1 MNETNQE
8 NKIYQR
14 LVDFG
19 KCSRVVKT
27 AHFNS
32 AQRKQKTHRV
42 LGVFI
47 IVINILITSPL
58 INLIFSN
65 NPDKIGITVKF
76 LAIISASLASI
87 QTLFNWQKE
96 ADKHLT
102 AGDSYTNIYHKA
114 STLLAKFEDKLIDIK
129 DLIVEFESLQNEYLE
144 VNKNYQLSIPS
155 DYDFKKAKEK
165 IKERTS
171 S

>member
-1 MNETNQE
+1 MNETNQGK
-8 NKIYQR
+8 KIYQR
-14 LVDFG
+14 LVDLG
-19 KCSRVVKT
+19 ECSRVVKT

-32 AQRKQKTHRV
+32 AQRKQKIHRF
-42 LGVFI
+42 LGIFI
-47 IVINILITSPL
+47 IVINILIISPF
-58 INLIFSN
+58 INLVFFS

-96 ADKHLT
+96 ADKHLG
-102 AGDSYTNIYHKA
+102 AGESYTNICHKA
-114 STLLAKFEDKLIDIK
+114 STVSAKFEDKLIDLK
-129 DLIVEFESLQNEYLE
+129 NLIVELESLQNEYLE
-144 VNKNYQLSIPS
+144 ANKNYQLSIPS